1 MHPVDTVHL
10 GIAFIAA
17 FVAGAIN
24 SVAGGGTMIS
34 FPALVALGLPSVI
47 ANATNTVGIWP
58 GSVGSI
64 WGFRRELGRL
74 NRRLLWLLVPA
85 AVGGGLG
92 AWLLRQT
99 STLTF
104 DRLVPVLLLFATV
117 MFMIQGPV
125 QRYLKSTEAAQI
137 GGSRWLTAALL
148 AQFAVAIYG
157 GYFGAGMSIMNL
169 SILGLLGMTDILEMN
184 AMTSLISLV
193 INGIAGLLFAFNG
206 LVDWLFVSAM
216 VVGALAGG
224 FGAAGAARRI
234 GKPAIRRFIIG
245 VGFALVAA
253 MAFRVL
259 RR

>member
-1 MHPVDTVHL
+1 VHFSDPVRL
-10 GIAFIAA
+10 GIAFLAA

-34 FPALVALGLPSVI
+34 FPVLVALGLPSVI

-64 WGFRRELGRL
+64 WGFRRELKRL
-74 NRRLLWLLVPA
+74 NRRMLWLLVPA
-85 AVGGGLG
+85 AVGGGVG
-92 AWLLRQT
+92 AWLLRRT
-99 STLTF
+99 STSTF

-125 QRYLKSTEAAQI
+125 QRYLKSAEAAQT
-137 GGSRWLTAALL
+137 GGSRWLSIALL
-148 AQFAVAIYG
+148 AQLAVAVYG

-184 AMTSLISLV
+184 AMTSLVSFF
-193 INGIAGLLFAFNG
+193 INGVAGVLFAING
-206 LVDWLFVSAM
+206 LVEWRFVAAM

-224 FGAAGAARRI
+224 YGAVGIARRI

-245 VGFALVAA
+245 VGLALALV
-253 MAFRVL
+253 MAVRVL
-259 RR
+259 RG

>member
-1 MHPVDTVHL
+1 VHPNDPVRL
-10 GIAFIAA
+10 GIAFLAA

-34 FPALVALGLPSVI
+34 FPVLVALGLPSVI

-58 GSVGSI
+58 GSIGSI
-64 WGFRRELGRL
+64 WGFRRELKKL

-85 AVGGGLG
+85 AAGGGVG
-92 AWLLRQT
+92 AWLLRRT
-99 STLTF
+99 STSTF
-104 DRLVPVLLLFATV
+104 DRLVPILLLFATV

-125 QRYLKSTEAAQI
+125 QRYLKSAEAAQA
-137 GGSRWLTAALL
+137 GGSRWLAVALL
-148 AQFAVAIYG
+148 AQLAVAIYG

-184 AMTSLISLV
+184 AMTSLVSFF
-193 INGIAGLLFAFNG
+193 INGIAGVLFAING
-206 LVDWLFVSAM
+206 LVEWRFVGAM

-224 FGAAGAARRI
+224 YGAVGIARRI

-245 VGFALVAA
+245 VGLALAVL
-253 MAFRVL
+253 MAIRVL
-259 RR
+259 RG